1 MIGWELNEVTM
12 VFLILKSRHFDPFLH
27 VKQTLYTV
35 PRWHVYFTGEERASG
50 DLWLPDRLASFH
62 CAWQKA
68 WWLWLHIRR
77 LTFLAN
83 EFWTLAASGVS
94 SATWQQPLAACA
106 LRSGSSEVSESLG
119 QLVCVSRRRQWEGQP
134 ASLSLRLETDSR
146 LLQMSA
152 CLSLVRPVEDALPGS
167 GQGAADV
174 RDEQ

>member
-1 MIGWELNEVTM
+1 MRSPWSSLSWRAD
-12 VFLILKSRHFDPFLH
+12 ILTLFYMSSRHCTPCLADMPTSQVRREPQGLCGF
-27 VKQTLYTV
+27 
-35 PRWHVYFTGEERASG
+35 
-50 DLWLPDRLASFH
+50 PDRLPSFH

-174 RDEQ
+174 RDGQ